1 MATKNPKFMEQ
12 VLYERAILDGIY
24 CKSELITFNKMTC
37 FVDKKKMYEHLS
49 PKKTKSYRLN
59 LIK

>member
-1 MATKNPKFMEQ
+1 MEQ